1 MSPVKKIDDSLIR
14 KNAEKEGKP
23 IIEYI
28 MDRLQILSH
37 KENTGF
43 TLFAACPNS
52 YNVLVAGIRSAKRA
66 NAPLLYAATLNQV
79 DTDGGYTGWT
89 QNDLIKIIR
98 QESDKIGY
106 QGPNIVGVDHG
117 GPWAKDLQ
125 TIEKWDLEK
134 SMAWIKKSFEAAVAA
149 GYDLIHVDP
158 TIDIFSRNISI
169 QTVANRTL
177 ELIAHTEKYRINN
190 SKPPL
195 SYEVG
200 TEEVHGGLA
209 DLNTFRKFLELLS
222 QGLKEKNLAY
232 MWPIFIVAKVGTDL
246 HTTEFDPA
254 VAKRVS
260 KIAKEYGS
268 YIKGHYTDF
277 VQNLNQYP
285 SAGIGAANVGPEFI
299 VAEYQA
305 YKELEAIEQ
314 KLYQQGKITHTSNL
328 NLGLQK
334 AVLDSGRWKK
344 WMQEDEKDFQSL
356 SPQRKDWI
364 VMTSSRYIL
373 AQPQIQYSINRLY
386 KNLQSNGLSPRE
398 HIWSKIE
405 AVMDKYFKEFNLIG
419 LNQKILDMP

>member
-1 MSPVKKIDDSLIR
+1 M
-14 KNAEKEGKP
+14 
-23 IIEYI
+23 
-28 MDRLQILSH
+28 
-37 KENTGF
+37 
-43 TLFAACPNS
+43 
-52 YNVLVAGIRSAKRA
+52 
-66 NAPLLYAATLNQV
+66 
-79 DTDGGYTGWT
+79 
-89 QNDLIKIIR
+89 
-98 QESDKIGY
+98 
-106 QGPNIVGVDHG
+106 DHG

-195 SYEVG
+195 SYEGG

-232 MWPIFIVAKVGTDL
+232 VWPIFIVAKVGTDL
-246 HTTEFDPA
+246 HTTEFDPV
-254 VAKRVS
+254 VAKVVS
-260 KIAKEYGS
+260 KIATEYGS

-285 SAGIGAANVGPEFI
+285 SAGIGAANVGPEFL

-314 KLYQQGKITHTSNL
+314 KLYQQGKITHTS
-328 NLGLQK
+328 
-334 AVLDSGRWKK
+334 
-344 WMQEDEKDFQSL
+344 
-356 SPQRKDWI
+356 I
-364 VMTSSRYIL
+364 
-373 AQPQIQYSINRLY
+373 
-386 KNLQSNGLSPRE
+386 
-398 HIWSKIE
+398 
-405 AVMDKYFKEFNLIG
+405 
-419 LNQKILDMP
+419 